1 MSSRRVEFP
10 SSTQNVTLEALKQGL
25 RIDLKNPSRKLDE
38 VRKPS
43 ITLSDEF
50 GYVEIG
56 WGETKAAVRVSA
68 KITKPFEERPFEGTF
83 QINCEISL
91 MAWAKFENHSSK
103 SAQEIIT
110 LRLIEK
116 AIKRLNSLDLES
128 LCIVAG
134 EKVWAITVDINYLNY
149 DGGLIDS
156 GCFGVM
162 VALQHFRKPDVTIR
176 GLEVEI
182 HNDRP
187 VPLSILHIP
196 ICVLYLFFNRHSD
209 DMAVNIKGDE
219 NDEIC
224 IVDAN
229 KEEEALA
236 QGLFVVT
243 LNKNREL
250 IQISKNGGLPIDAT
264 QLVLLCISSTRI
276 VDDLTNLM
284 QAELELWELKRYKT
298 ERLDLL
304 QGIATRTEN
313 ELEIGRDTAEL
324 QTEPTVG
331 AKNLPFE

>member
-1 MSSRRVEFP
+1 MSSRRVQIP
-10 SSTQNVTLEALKQGL
+10 SSTQHITLEALKQGL
-25 RIDLKNPSRKLDE
+25 RIDLKNQNRKLDE
-38 VRKPS
+38 IRKPV
-43 ITLSDEF
+43 IHLSDKF
-50 GYVEIG
+50 GYVEVA
-56 WGETKAAVRVSA
+56 WGETKAAIRVSA
-68 KITKPFEERPFEGTF
+68 KIAKPYEERPFEGTF

-91 MAWAKFENHSSK
+91 MAWANFENNSSK

-128 LCIVAG
+128 LCIIAG

-149 DGGLIDS
+149 DGGLIDL

-162 VALQHFRKPDVTIR
+162 LALQHFRKPDVTIR

-209 DMAVNIKGDE
+209 DMTVNIKGDE

-229 KEEEALA
+229 KEEELLA
-236 QGLFVVT
+236 QGQFVVT

-250 IQISKNGGLPIDAT
+250 VQVSKNGGLPIDAG
-264 QLVLLCISSTRI
+264 QLVQLCLTSTRI
-276 VDDLTNLM
+276 VDELTNLM

-304 QGIATRTEN
+304 QGIATRTDN
-313 ELEIGRDTAEL
+313 ELELGRETAEF

-331 AKNLPFE
+331 AKSLPVE